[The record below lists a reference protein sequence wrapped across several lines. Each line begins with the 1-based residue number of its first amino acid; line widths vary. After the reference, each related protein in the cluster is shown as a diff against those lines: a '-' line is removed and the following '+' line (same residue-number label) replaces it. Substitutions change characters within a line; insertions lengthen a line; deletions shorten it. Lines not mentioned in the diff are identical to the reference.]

1 MSRLSYLYNDGFL
14 APGQRY
20 EAAFDY
26 LPMKEFM
33 IGVGYTST
41 ILNWDHAPK
50 TELNVVT
57 GTSRINF
64 NPDLSINNL
73 LQYDNFSKS
82 LGINSRLQWEYKPG
96 ARFYFV
102 VNQTYLDERTGL
114 TLQGLGT
121 AVKMG
126 GIFRF

>member
-1 MSRLSYLYNDGFL
+1 MYNDRFL

-20 EAAFDY
+20 EAALDY

-33 IGVGYTST
+33 IGVGYTTT

-121 AVKMG
+121 AVKLG